1 MVGPSSPGLAGQ
13 RHAFGPDPRSGVDSS
28 WAAATER
35 ERTRLAGSA
44 ELATV
49 CGNHHRFLTRE
60 TTSTDLDGGP
70 LHGSTP
76 NNREDLGLFPAFA
89 LELGASPPLPG
100 GIASHLHEAN
110 LPGAGGKLAEA
121 TDERLPR
128 VAPGRRYAPSDEIGH
143 REVHQRLAH

>member
-1 MVGPSSPGLAGQ
+1 MVGPSGPRLAGQ
-13 RHAFGPDPRSGVDSS
+13 RHAFGADPRSGVDSS

-49 CGNHHRFLTRE
+49 CGNHHKFLTRE

-70 LHGSTP
+70 LHGSPPTH
-76 NNREDLGLFPAFA
+76 REGLGPFSAFA
-89 LELGASPPLPG
+89 LELGARPPLPG
-100 GIASHLHEAN
+100 GLASHLREAN
-110 LPGAGGKLAEA
+110 LPGAGGELAEA
-121 TDERLPR
+121 PDERLPKF
-128 VAPGRRYAPSDEIGH
+128 APGRGYAPSDEIGR